1 MSFKNNILT
10 GKKISLEE
18 EEEEFEF
25 LSKIDWTNLQMK
37 SSYIFEEI
45 QNKVYNSFFTIQF
58 LIRFW
63 QEELQS
69 PIDIFKIIKRVQIL
83 SWSIVFDFYRFVQIG
98 VHYYDY
104 DNNDLYIERESA
116 LKTIIIRT
124 QNCSMNY
131 WLHVYPLCILLTF

>member
-58 LIRFW
+58 LISFW

-69 PIDIFKIIKRVQIL
+69 PIDIF
-83 SWSIVFDFYRFVQIG
+83 
-98 VHYYDY
+98 
-104 DNNDLYIERESA
+104 
-116 LKTIIIRT
+116 
-124 QNCSMNY
+124 
-131 WLHVYPLCILLTF
+131 